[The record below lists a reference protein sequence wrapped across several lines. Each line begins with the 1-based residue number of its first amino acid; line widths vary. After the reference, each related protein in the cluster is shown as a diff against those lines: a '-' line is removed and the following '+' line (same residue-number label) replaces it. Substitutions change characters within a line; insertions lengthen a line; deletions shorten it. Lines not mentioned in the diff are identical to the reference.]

1 MTFLVNI
8 DIGGTH
14 TDGVAIDESGRI
26 VDGKVPS
33 TPDNFA
39 RGFFDSIQ
47 LLAEKL
53 GLTVE
58 ELLRETEIVS
68 HGTTVGTNAIIEEDV
83 TNAALVTTRGME
95 DLLSF
100 MRSAKGRTSGLAAE
114 EYLRMQEV
122 EKPSPLIPRDQILG
136 VSERVD
142 CMGDVVMEL
151 NESQARSVAE
161 TIDEQG
167 FDSVAIS
174 FLWSFLD
181 DSHERRMEA
190 ILEETVDDTVFIS
203 RSSKLAPTQGEYERT
218 AATAINAVIGPTTSE
233 YIGRVAEGLEERG
246 YDGTLFVMK
255 VEGGVAPAA
264 DAMAEPVRTIDSG
277 PAAGITGSAFLAEKL
292 GHENIIAGDMGG
304 TSLDVGLITN
314 GSPITK
320 DTNVIRQYD
329 YNVRNI
335 DVESIGS
342 GGGSIAW
349 VEDETGRL
357 RVGPESAGAAPGP
370 ACYGRGGEEFTVT
383 DADLLCGFLD
393 PDNFLGGRSTLDV
406 DRAEAAAEPIMDNLG
421 IDLIDAAHGVVE
433 IANAQMADLIQQETI
448 NKGHDPR
455 EFTVYAYGGA
465 GPLHL
470 PLISKHLDIEEVVV
484 PTGDTSSVWS
494 AVGISSSNVLY
505 RNEVSNMRTFAPF
518 DPEELTRRFEALEA
532 DVLENLVAA
541 GYSEDEIELERF
553 ANLSYGMQVHEID
566 VPVPGGELTDE
577 KIDQFIQRFED
588 KYASLYGD
596 GAGASETGFELE
608 TIRVDGYG
616 PQTKPNLQASS
627 EPVATAPAGREEIY
641 WPDENQFLDTAV
653 YYQADIGP
661 GLEADGPAV
670 FRLDHTTVTIPS
682 GRTVQIDGYNNI
694 IIRTE

>member
-26 VDGKVPS
+26 IDGKVPS

-39 RGFFDSIQ
+39 RGFFDSIE

-53 GLTVE
+53 DLTVE
-58 ELLRETEIVS
+58 GLLQETEIVS
-68 HGTTVGTNAIIEEDV
+68 HGTTVCTNAIIEEDA

-100 MRSAKGRTSGLAAE
+100 MRSAKGRTSGLTAE

-122 EKPSPLIPRDQILG
+122 EKPSPLIPRNQIYG
-136 VSERVD
+136 VSERID
-142 CMGDVVMEL
+142 CMGDVVMDL
-151 NESQARSVAE
+151 NESQAKDIAQ

-181 DSHERRMEA
+181 DSHEQQMEA
-190 ILEETVDDTVFIS
+190 ILEETLDESVFIS
-203 RSSKLAPTQGEYERT
+203 RSSEIAPTQGEYERT
-218 AATAINAVIGPTTSE
+218 AAAAINAVIGPTTSK
-233 YIGRVAEGLEERG
+233 YIGRVAEGLDERG

-255 VEGGVAPAA
+255 VEGGVAPAK

-277 PAAGITGSAFLAEKL
+277 PAAGITGSAYLAEEL
-292 GHENIIAGDMGG
+292 GHENVIAGDMGG
-304 TSLDVGLITN
+304 TSLDVGLITD

-320 DTNVIRQYD
+320 DTNVIKQYD

-357 RVGPESAGAAPGP
+357 RVGPESAGATPGP
-370 ACYGRGGEEFTVT
+370 ACYGRGGEELTVT
-383 DADLLCGFLD
+383 DADLLCNFLD

-406 DRAEAAAEPIMDNLG
+406 DKAEAAAEPIMDKLG
-421 IDLIDAAHGVVE
+421 IDLMDVAHGVVE

-448 NKGHDPR
+448 NKGRDPR

-470 PLISKHLDIEEVVV
+470 PLISKHLDIEEVVI

-494 AVGISSSNVLY
+494 AVGISASNVLY
-505 RNEVSNMRTFAPF
+505 RSEVSNMRTFAPF
-518 DPEELTRRFEALEA
+518 DPEELTQRFEDLEA
-532 DVLENLVAA
+532 EVLENLVAA
-541 GYSEDEIELERF
+541 GYREDEIELNRF

-566 VPVPGGELTDE
+566 IPVPGGDLTE
-577 KIDQFIQRFED
+577 AKIDQFIQRFED
-588 KYASLYGD
+588 KYASLYGE

-616 PQTKPNLQASS
+616 PQTKPNLKAAS
-627 EPVATAPAGREEIY
+627 EPVTTSNPDVEQVY
-641 WPDENQFLDTAV
+641 WPDENEFLDTTV
-653 YYQADIGP
+653 YYQADAHP
-661 GLEADGPAV
+661 GLETEGPAV
-670 FRLDHTTVTIPS
+670 FRLDHTTVTVPN
-682 GRTVQIDGYNNI
+682 GRTVQIDEYNNI
-694 IIRTE
+694 VITSE